1 MENRE
6 IMVVTDPSILK
17 NRVDEIDRELGQLQ
31 TERLI
36 VALRFQT
43 LLKQSAVTPTD
54 IPVKPLYDPA
64 TLTRTGFE
72 DSPTRSENS

>member
-6 IMVVTDPSILK
+6 IMMVTDPNVLK
-17 NRVDEIDRELGQLQ
+17 ERITAIDTTIGQLQ

-43 LLKQSAVTPTD
+43 LLKKSAATLTD

-72 DSPTRSENS
+72 DACSSK